1 MSRYDRQYDFGLRGY
16 RQTTHPMMDHRYRGR
31 PYDYGY
37 RGGAFEERAQPEERL
52 SHRVTARY
60 NMDYVTGYPSRY
72 DRNEYRYGGD
82 HPDRIG
88 DGTYMRRPYLTQGGT
103 RTMRGS
109 SIPVSYDYVDYGP
122 NYGGR
127 YPDEL

>member
-16 RQTTHPMMDHRYRGR
+16 PQTTHPRMDGRRPRY
-31 PYDYGY
+31 DDQGY
-37 RGGAFEERAQPEERL
+37 RGGYDPRAFPEQRFNT
-52 SHRVTARY
+52 RVTARY
-60 NMDYVTGYPSRY
+60 NMDYIAGYRAERPVDY
-72 DRNEYRYGGD
+72 NMYTGD
-82 HPDRIG
+82 HPARIG
-88 DGTYMRRPYLTQGGT
+88 DSRYMRQPYYTTGGT

-109 SIPVSYDYVDYGP
+109 NFPTGYDYPDYGP